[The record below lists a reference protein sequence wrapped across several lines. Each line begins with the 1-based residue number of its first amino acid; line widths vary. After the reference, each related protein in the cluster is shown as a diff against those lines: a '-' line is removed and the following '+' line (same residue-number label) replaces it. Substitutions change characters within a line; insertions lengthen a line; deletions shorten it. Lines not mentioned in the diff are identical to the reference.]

1 MYRARTASVLA
12 SFLASGPDLLKG
24 DFASSLSKLKD
35 TRERS
40 VHFFLPPI
48 CLGHDPRDCAAVSG
62 NNERF
67 APLNVIEQLGQMGF
81 GFGSLDLTH
90 KKELF

>member
-1 MYRARTASVLA
+1 MYRARTASVLP
-12 SFLASGPDLLKG
+12 SFLASGPDFLKG

-48 CLGHDPRDCAAVSG
+48 HLGHDPRDRAAVSG
-62 NNERF
+62 NNKRF
-67 APLNVIEQLGQMGF
+67 APLDVIEQLGQMGF
-81 GFGSLDLTH
+81 GFGSLDFTH
-90 KKELF
+90 KEPF